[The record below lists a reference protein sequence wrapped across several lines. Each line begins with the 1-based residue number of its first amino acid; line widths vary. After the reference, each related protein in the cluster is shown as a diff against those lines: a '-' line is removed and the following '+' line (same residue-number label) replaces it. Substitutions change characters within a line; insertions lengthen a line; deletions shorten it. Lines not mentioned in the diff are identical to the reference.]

1 MNTLSR
7 PNGTKGYAPRS
18 SPSQGKPP
26 RGSTAPGAFLTRPLP
41 FAAALALATSLVL
54 SACGRAGPQAQPA
67 APPPPPV
74 TVAAALER
82 DIVASEEFSGRIE
95 AIEQVEVRAR
105 VTGYIESVNF
115 RQGAEVKKGDV
126 LFVIDP
132 RPFQAEAARA
142 EATMANTRA
151 QLELARTELAR
162 AEALLA
168 ERATSKREYDDVAS
182 RVRQLEAQ
190 TRSAQ
195 AALDIA
201 RLNLSYTRVT
211 APISGRVSRPE
222 VTAGNLVQGE
232 GPSSPVLTTIVS
244 SNPIYAAF
252 EADESVYL
260 KYATPARNASAP
272 LPVQVGLADED
283 GFPRKGTLHFV
294 DNRVDPQSGTVRMR
308 AVLDNQDGKLTPG
321 LYARVKLSNGTQT
334 HRAVLVTDRAIG
346 TDQSKRFVLVVN
358 GESEAQYREVKL
370 GRIVDGMRVIE
381 DGLKPGELIVVNGL
395 QRVRPGQPITPQTVP
410 MEAQITSPRKER
422 VASSTP
428 AG

>member
-1 MNTLSR
+1 MNTL
-7 PNGTKGYAPRS
+7 P
-18 SPSQGKPP
+18 
-26 RGSTAPGAFLTRPLP
+26 RPLP
-41 FAAALALATSLVL
+41 FGAALALAASLAL
-54 SACGRAGPQAQPA
+54 AACDARGPQAQPA

-74 TVAAALER
+74 SVAAALER

-132 RPFQAEAARA
+132 RPFQAEFARA
-142 EATMANTRA
+142 DATLANMRA
-151 QLELARTELAR
+151 QLDLARTQLAR

-168 ERATSKREYDDVAS
+168 DHATSKREYDDVAS

-190 TRSAQ
+190 ARSAQ

-201 RLNLSYTRVT
+201 RLDLSYTRVT
-211 APISGRVSRPE
+211 APISGRVSRHE

-232 GPSSPVLTTIVS
+232 GPNSPVLTTIVS

-272 LPVQVGLADED
+272 LPVYVGLADED
-283 GFPRKGTLHFV
+283 GFPRKGTLQFV
-294 DNRVDPQSGTVRMR
+294 DNRVDVQSGTVRMR

-321 LYARVKLSNGTQT
+321 LYARVRLSNGTQT

-358 GESEAQYREVKL
+358 GDGSAQYRQVKL
-370 GRIVDGMRVIE
+370 GRIIDGMRVIE
-381 DGLKPGELIVVNGL
+381 EGLQPGELIVVNGL

-410 MEAQITSPRKER
+410 MEAQNTPPRKER
-422 VASSTP
+422 VASSSP